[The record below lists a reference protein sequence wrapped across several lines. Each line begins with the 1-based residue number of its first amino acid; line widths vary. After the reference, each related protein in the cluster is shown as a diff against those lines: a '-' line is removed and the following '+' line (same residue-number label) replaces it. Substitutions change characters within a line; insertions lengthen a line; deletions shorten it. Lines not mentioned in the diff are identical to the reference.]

1 MTSRTREW
9 LLTLWPLRS
18 PALALGLPSLLLL
31 AWMVLPLALGSRTL
45 VVRDILHV
53 HLTFKQGEA
62 RALRS
67 GYVPVIDPYDGG
79 GEPLLGNPNAVPL
92 YPDNLLYLVA
102 PVLWAFN
109 AHFWLHLLLA
119 PLAAYWMGR
128 AWGLSRGASWA
139 VGVTYATSGF
149 FLSQLNFYN
158 LVAGAALAPAFVA
171 AVLTVGRRPRLGA
184 TSAGLLWALLLLAGG
199 PLTVVLAALLAGTA
213 LLARDGWRLGGRRAV
228 GLLALA
234 VGLGTLVA
242 LPQIVEFVRILPT
255 AARRLIGI
263 APASQALM
271 WAWHPIRVLEWLIPI
286 PFGRYDLG
294 GPGRFWGLLYYRA
307 QEPFFLSLYPGLLA
321 LALVVASGVPRSRAA
336 RWAWVNVTL
345 GLLLALG
352 GWIPLG
358 RWLVALPVADLFRFP
373 VKFWLLVAVGASLV
387 CGVGFEQALGGK
399 RPGFR
404 SFVLALALLVTLL
417 TAVFAG
423 LLFFPGL
430 FDAWVNHAAQG
441 GWMAGLVAAERG
453 RWIVTL
459 GSSIILGLVLL
470 VLSSAARRRAV
481 LAAGLLLTAHTAGQ
495 LVFLRSLVLTDTTSF
510 YRSKPELADALP
522 PGARVAHFGYDHI
535 INDPPPSS
543 WIRGRRVSSIRQW
556 HLELRPFTGVAYGF
570 RYELDPTSEGLGSYL
585 VQFARNVV
593 RSAGD
598 AERVRALARWGID
611 AVITSQPLAG
621 VSPADAREV
630 GRIPGITHPEL
641 AYVLPKATSEA
652 LFAER
657 TVGTSDPVSAWALF
671 VRPGFDPDREAL
683 VPEWAVAKPGPKGG
697 DETPRSDPGGPGD
710 SGGPGKVR
718 VLESAPE
725 RFAAEVDTPVPGVL
739 VIQRSYLPVWRAAVD
754 GKSAEVLPTN
764 VYRMGV
770 RVPTGRHRV
779 LLWVDRRP
787 LYASGSASLAGLAG
801 LFLLAVFGGER
812 RRAESVEVEGPPQD
826 V

>member
-1 MTSRTREW
+1 MTTRTKEW

-31 AWMVLPLALGSRTL
+31 ACVVMPLALGSRTL

-62 RALRS
+62 RALRA
-67 GYVPVIDPYDGG
+67 GYLPVIDPYDGG

-92 YPDNLLYLVA
+92 YPDNLLFLVA
-102 PVLWAFN
+102 PVLWVLN
-109 AHFWLHLLLA
+109 AHFWLHWLLA

-128 AWGLSRGASWA
+128 AWGLSKGASWA

-171 AVLTVGRRPRLGA
+171 AALTVSRRPRLGA
-184 TSAGLLWALLLLAGG
+184 TALGILWGLLLLAGG

-228 GLLALA
+228 DLLALG

-255 AARRLIGI
+255 AARRVIGI
-263 APASQALM
+263 APDSQALR

-294 GPGRFWGLLYYRA
+294 GAGRFWGLRYYRA

-321 LALVVASGVPRSRAA
+321 VALVVASGRPRSRAA
-336 RWAWVNVTL
+336 RWAWANAIL
-345 GLLLALG
+345 GGLLALG

-358 RWLVALPVADLFRFP
+358 RWLVTLPVGDLFRFP
-373 VKFWLLVAVGASLV
+373 VKFWLLVAVGASLL
-387 CGVGFEQALGGK
+387 CGLGFERALGGK

-404 SFVLALALLVTLL
+404 SFVLALALLVAALVAVLAWLL
-417 TAVFAG
+417 VV
-423 LLFFPGL
+423 PGS
-430 FDAWVNHAAQG
+430 FDAWVTHAAQG

-453 RWIVTL
+453 RWTVLL
-459 GSSIILGLVLL
+459 GSSILVGLVLL
-470 VLSSAARRRAV
+470 LLSSVARRRAL
-481 LAAGLLLTAHTAGQ
+481 LAAALLLAVHTAGQ
-495 LVFLRSLVLTDTTSF
+495 LAFLRSLVVTDETSV
-510 YRSKPELADALP
+510 YRARPELADALP
-522 PGARVAHFGYDHI
+522 PGARIAHLGFDHI
-535 INDPPPSS
+535 AQDPRPSS
-543 WIRGRRVSSIRQW
+543 WIGGRRVSLTRQW
-556 HLELRPFTGVAYGF
+556 QQEARPFTGVAYGF

-611 AVITSQPLAG
+611 AVITSRPLAG
-621 VSPADAREV
+621 VPPADAREV
-630 GRIPGITHPEL
+630 GRVAGIIHPEW
-641 AYVLPKATSEA
+641 AYVLPKATGEA
-652 LFAER
+652 LFAEHA
-657 TVGTSDPVSAWALF
+657 VATSSPLSAWKLF
-671 VRPGFDPDREAL
+671 ASPGFDPDREAL
-683 VPEWAVAKPGPKGG
+683 VPAWAAGKKGSAGPEGEG
-697 DETPRSDPGGPGD
+697 E
-710 SGGPGKVR
+710 VR
-718 VLESAPE
+718 VVESEPE
-725 RFAAEVDTPVPGVL
+725 TFAAEVATPVAGVL
-739 VIQRSYLPVWRAAVD
+739 VVQRSYLPVWRAAVD
-754 GKSAEVLPTN
+754 GKRAEVLPTN

-770 RVPTGRHRV
+770 RVPAGRHRV
-779 LLWVDRRP
+779 RLWVDRRP
-787 LYASGSASLAGLAG
+787 LHLSGAATALGLAG

-812 RRAESVEVEGPPQD
+812 RRAESIQVERSPQD